1 MLALSVTDAEVEL
14 LVIGCVVSLFPLVF
28 GVAVFSPPV
37 VCL

>member
-14 LVIGCVVSLFPLVF
+14 LVIGCVVSLSLVF
-28 GVAVFSPPV
+28 GVAIFSTPV